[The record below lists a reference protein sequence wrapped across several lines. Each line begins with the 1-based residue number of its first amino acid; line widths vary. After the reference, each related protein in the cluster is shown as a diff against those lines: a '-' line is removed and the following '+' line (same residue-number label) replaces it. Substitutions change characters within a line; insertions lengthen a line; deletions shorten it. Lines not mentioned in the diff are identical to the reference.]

1 MPIIKIS
8 LDSETYASLSHI
20 AVRERRHIPGQAFV
34 LLRQS
39 LGLPFPLEANADK
52 PLAQATEDH
61 TA

>member
-1 MPIIKIS
+1 MPTIKIS
-8 LDSETYASLSHI
+8 LDSETYASLSSI
-20 AVRERRHIPGQAFV
+20 AVRERRHIPGQTFV

-39 LGLPFPLEANADK
+39 LGLPFPLEANTDK